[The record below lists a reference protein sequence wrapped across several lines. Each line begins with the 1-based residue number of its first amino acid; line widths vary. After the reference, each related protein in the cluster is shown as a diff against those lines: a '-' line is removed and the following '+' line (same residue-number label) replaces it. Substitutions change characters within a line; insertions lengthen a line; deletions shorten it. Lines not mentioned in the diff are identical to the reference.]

1 MIARRTDYAFPLRI
15 DGGSQQVA
23 RSAYPEHVDE
33 MLRQLLLTNPG
44 ERTCLPQ
51 FGCGLRRLV
60 FAPQVAGLESAVK
73 IQVQAAISQ
82 WLADQVTVDQVEV
95 QAGSDPSTG
104 LDPGELKLTLTYTLV
119 DALAPRQ
126 LELVIR

>member
-15 DGGSQQVA
+15 DGGSSQVA

-60 FAPQVAGLESAVK
+60 FSPQVAGLDSAVE
-73 IQVQAAISQ
+73 IQIRAAVSQ
-82 WLADQVTVDQVEV
+82 WLADQVSVDEV
-95 QAGSDPSTG
+95 KVLSGSDPSTG
-104 LDPGELKLTLTYTLV
+104 LDPGELKVTLTYTLI

-126 LELVIR
+126 LELIIR